1 MLEDKNSWEAVGYEV
16 ESGQL
21 QKEQKVVIYRPP
33 ENSPNPI
40 YNIYK
45 GQDLIITE
53 VFSDR
58 EAEFD
63 WIAESIRKDIEVE
76 GVAPEQI
83 VVICLDTSKFK
94 NYLPSIQK
102 RLFEYNIASTI
113 PGLIEEASAFA
124 ESGRVTLSTVF
135 RAKGNEACIV
145 YIVSFDSLYDYIEEI
160 GNRNRAFTSITRSKA
175 WVRITGTG
183 KNMEEVKKEIDCI
196 LADIPRFKFDFPDMD
211 RIRRLGSETNRKRKK
226 RERLEKIATE
236 ISNADLKEIA
246 SLNPA
251 ILDQMSRLVDEA
263 RRENQ

>member
-94 NYLPSIQK
+94 NYLP
-102 RLFEYNIASTI
+102 
-113 PGLIEEASAFA
+113 
-124 ESGRVTLSTVF
+124 
-135 RAKGNEACIV
+135 
-145 YIVSFDSLYDYIEEI
+145 
-160 GNRNRAFTSITRSKA
+160 
-175 WVRITGTG
+175 
-183 KNMEEVKKEIDCI
+183 
-196 LADIPRFKFDFPDMD
+196 
-211 RIRRLGSETNRKRKK
+211 
-226 RERLEKIATE
+226 LEKIW
-236 ISNADLKEIA
+236 
-246 SLNPA
+246 
-251 ILDQMSRLVDEA
+251 
-263 RRENQ
+263 RRSKRK